1 MIVIDQFQCMIN
13 VTYLLFLSREFAFI
27 KIYKPSLSL
36 RLIMC
41 LMDDTD
47 LTVFV
52 GVF

>member
-13 VTYLLFLSREFAFI
+13 VTYLLFLSREFALIFI
-27 KIYKPSLSL
+27 SPLSL

-41 LMDDTD
+41 LMEDTD
-47 LTVFV
+47 LTLFV